1 MMSRDDMEAKLL
13 DYFLGELDEREEN
26 EILQR
31 VAMDEE
37 FRELF
42 YLVCSRHL
50 GHDGGHGSNWSKG
63 KFHK

>member
-1 MMSRDDMEAKLL
+1 MEAKLL

-42 YLVCSRHL
+42 
-50 GHDGGHGSNWSKG
+50 
-63 KFHK
+63 